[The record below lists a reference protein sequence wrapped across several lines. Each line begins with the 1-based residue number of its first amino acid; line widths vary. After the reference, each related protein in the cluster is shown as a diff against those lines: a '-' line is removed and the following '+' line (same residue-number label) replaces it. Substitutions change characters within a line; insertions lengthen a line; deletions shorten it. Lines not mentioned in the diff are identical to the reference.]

1 MVEQWIKD
9 IKEHSD
15 FKDLGMFLVH
25 NGVVRA
31 TSKDGKAVKGMQLS
45 YDRAKLAHLVSEL
58 SRRDG
63 IISIKV
69 WINEG
74 LLRVG
79 DDIMYALVAGKF
91 RTYVFPVLDEL
102 VSRIK
107 KEIVSEVEH
116 C

>member
-1 MVEQWIKD
+1 MIEQWIKD

-15 FKDLGMFLVH
+15 FKELGMFLVH

-31 TSKDGKAVKGMQLS
+31 TSKEGKYVQGMQLS
-45 YDRAKLAHLVSEL
+45 YNKEKLGQLVNEL
-58 SRRDG
+58 SSRDG
-63 IISIKV
+63 IIAIKV

-79 DDIMYALVAGKF
+79 DDIMYVLVAGKF

-107 KEIVSEVEH
+107 KEIVSETENF
-116 C
+116 